1 MRSSYF
7 LVGLGIA
14 AIFFFAGF
22 CFQSATQQ
30 GSVSMLPWLLDTYT
44 CFTQFGALV
53 LSAYAIS
60 CISSDYSGKTTQFY
74 KELGFSSWSY
84 YLVRV
89 GALWFPLMLGSVVL
103 TGLVCLMYGD
113 WSPFV
118 AMVVH
123 YSAVSLF
130 YVSLYGALGLIVG
143 RFIVA
148 YFTGAFLWVCATY
161 FSSHYEELYFVAY
174 FDQNSPS
181 FTSLA
186 ANMASASSFGQAE
199 LLPALVCMAVALIAV
214 LACSFISSLFE
225 RRWLRNGV

>member
-1 MRSSYF
+1 MLLLELRRFLRSSYF

-130 YVSLYGALGLIVG
+130 YVSLWRSWVDRRAIYSRLFYGCFSVG
-143 RFIVA
+143 MRYVF
-148 YFTGAFLWVCATY
+148 FFPLRR
-161 FSSHYEELYFVAY
+161 
-174 FDQNSPS
+174 
-181 FTSLA
+181 
-186 ANMASASSFGQAE
+186 
-199 LLPALVCMAVALIAV
+199 AVFR
-214 LACSFISSLFE
+214 CLF
-225 RRWLRNGV
+225 